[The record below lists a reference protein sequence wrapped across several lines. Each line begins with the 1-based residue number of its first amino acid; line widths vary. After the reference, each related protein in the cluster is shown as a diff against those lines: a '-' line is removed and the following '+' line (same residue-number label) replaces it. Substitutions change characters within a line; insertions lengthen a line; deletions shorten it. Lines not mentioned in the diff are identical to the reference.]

1 MPQISIDASGVSVS
15 LRFTETSF
23 FVEPTKPNGYSI
35 TSCCTGLFD
44 YFKEAQCM
52 GVPLR
57 NVISAKFATGAVE
70 VHYLVRTHRKGRLT
84 LATTHGTVKDEDNTR
99 AKEWCEALVLAAYQG
114 MSCFTL
120 RGSF

>member
-1 MPQISIDASGVSVS
+1 
-15 LRFTETSF
+15 
-23 FVEPTKPNGYSI
+23 
-35 TSCCTGLFD
+35 
-44 YFKEAQCM
+44 M